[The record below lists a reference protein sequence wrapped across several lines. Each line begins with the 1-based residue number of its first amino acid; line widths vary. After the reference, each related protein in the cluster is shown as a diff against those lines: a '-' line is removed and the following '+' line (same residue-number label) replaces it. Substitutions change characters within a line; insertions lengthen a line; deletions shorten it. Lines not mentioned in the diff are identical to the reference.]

1 VESTGELAWFRG
13 EVLRSIVWPRA
24 FARSLAREHFGLAGV
39 LIVVGAG
46 IAFSLTIDA
55 LVLTTKGI
63 SPASFVA
70 RLIFE
75 SLLLGARLAISAS
88 VVALVVFLGGRVSR
102 QSDLT
107 LDQSFNAVAFAS
119 SPLVITPLAALVAV
133 VEPNLL
139 LFAGAVIVII
149 ALRAVAGLALNL
161 LAILPVPAA
170 ALALLL
176 ALGSGWIVLG
186 DQVSRVRMTA
196 YTIAPELAPAI
207 AGTPA
212 QGKRY
217 DLQGASLT
225 VPDEWAYSVRGVPGE
240 IAHFETASATLNV
253 AVSRAE
259 PLATMDSFAAL
270 IARGERLGLSARRDE
285 RSIERINGL
294 VAVDDRA
301 DGTYDGRHIAIRQFA
316 ILVRTSGMAL
326 QFRFFDPPDVDAAF
340 AQAAAIAATWEFRAP
355 PP

>member
-1 VESTGELAWFRG
+1 VESSSELAWFRG
-13 EVLRSIVWPRA
+13 EV
-24 FARSLAREHFGLAGV
+24 FRSLVRPRSFAKSLAHEHFGLAGV

-46 IAFSLTIDA
+46 IAFSLTVDA

-63 SPASFVA
+63 SPAGFAA

-75 SLLLGARLAISAS
+75 SLLLGARLAVSAS
-88 VVALVVFLGGRVSR
+88 VVALVILLGARITQ

-119 SPLVITPLAALVAV
+119 SALLVMPLAALVAV
-133 VEPNLL
+133 FEPTLL
-139 LFAGAVIVII
+139 LLAGVVIAAIG
-149 ALRAVAGLALNL
+149 LRVLAGLALNL
-161 LAILPVPAA
+161 RAILPLPATV
-170 ALALLL
+170 LALLL
-176 ALGSGWIVLG
+176 ATATGWLVLG

-196 YTIAPELAPAI
+196 YAIAPQLAPTLAV
-207 AGTPA
+207 APA

-217 DLQGASLT
+217 DFPGGSLT

-240 IAHFETASATLNV
+240 IAHFETANATLNV
-253 AVSRAE
+253 AISRAE
-259 PLATMDSFAAL
+259 DLATMDSFADL
-270 IARGERLGLSARRDE
+270 IARGERLGFSARSNE
-285 RSIERINGL
+285 RSVERINGV

-316 ILVRTSGMAL
+316 ILVRTSGIAL
-326 QFRFFDPPDVDAAF
+326 QFRFFDPPDLDAQF
-340 AQAAAIAATWEFRAP
+340 AQAAAIAATWQFRAP